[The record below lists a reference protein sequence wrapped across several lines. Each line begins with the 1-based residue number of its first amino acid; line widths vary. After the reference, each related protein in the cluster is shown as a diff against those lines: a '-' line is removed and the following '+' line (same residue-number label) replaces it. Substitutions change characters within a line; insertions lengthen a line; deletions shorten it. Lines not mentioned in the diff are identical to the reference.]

1 MSAVCIFV
9 FVSFFQGLAPRSM
22 TLAQLRIGSSFT
34 RGEDGRFWI
43 KLLAEQSKNSRPT
56 FFALPLELTP
66 VYDHYLEQVRPRLL
80 VQATAG
86 SRSAAAGGDTVQ
98 SQHLFTKR
106 NSDAARTDFNSCVNL
121 VTQEFLGRPLNS
133 HSFRSAVTTAYY
145 SKTCGSEHD
154 LILLSQ
160 IMGHD
165 VGTARSAISATH
177 AHTKSARCS
186 HCAWQLAHCPVYV
199 LLRVVVAERTITSR
213 SSARQPWKPTKK

>member
-1 MSAVCIFV
+1 MV
-9 FVSFFQGLAPRSM
+9 L
-22 TLAQLRIGSSFT
+22 TQLRIGSSFT
-34 RGEDGRFWI
+34 RGEDGRYWI
-43 KLLAEQSKNSRPT
+43 KLLAEQSKNNRPT

-86 SRSAAAGGDTVQ
+86 SRSAAAGGDTAQ

-133 HSFRSAVTTAYY
+133 HSFRSAITTAYY
-145 SKTCGSEHD
+145 SQTCGSEHD

-177 AHTKSARCS
+177 VHIERTMFKLRTATGSLYC
-186 HCAWQLAHCPVYV
+186 VYV
-199 LLRVVVAERTITSR
+199 LLRIALKSVLLQAKIQHGSR
-213 SSARQPWKPTKK
+213 GS